1 MTHCTKVVDFS
12 GSDISDDGNQIGS
25 ITKISVRMKEE
36 FHSGFV
42 SVSVD
47 VVDSA
52 SVEGRGT
59 TNDSMDL

>member
-12 GSDISDDGNQIGS
+12 GSDISDDGDQIGS
-25 ITKISVRMKEE
+25 ITKISVMKEE